1 MTDALQRLLDTL
13 TVFLAE
19 NPLVGAWYTTVVR
32 FVFPLLALMILVGA
46 IRSLWKV
53 KHPDEVWGY
62 LGMANGVRLPIT
74 HWDNIIGRAP
84 ACDVQLEYPSVSRQ
98 HAALIR
104 EDDGSWTVYDLGS
117 KGGVKVNDL
126 PVDEYAVVEDGD
138 TLSFG
143 GIPTMLVPISAEEK
157 REQMAERRVEGRPA
171 GMWGSLVL
179 LTLFQVLTALQLI
192 VAAGENASV
201 TVPLTFLTFTAVCWG
216 YFIVLRSFRRIGFEM
231 ETIAFFLCTLSL
243 AVTGSTVPD
252 ECPKQLVAILMGLA
266 IFLVLG
272 FFLRDLTRAQRVR
285 WIMGAAAVGM
295 LVITLLIGSSE
306 GGAKAWIRLGGLSLQ
321 PSELAKICYIFA
333 GAATLDRLFNKR
345 NLWLFIG
352 LTGIC
357 GACLALQNDFGTA
370 LVFFV
375 TFLVIAYLRSGDFAT
390 LGLICAGCFAGG
402 MVLLTVKGHVA
413 ARFASWGHIWEDVYG
428 AGFQQTHT
436 LTAAASGGMIGVGAG
451 KGWLSGLAAADTDI
465 VFGMLCEE
473 WGLVIAVLTV
483 LCIITLAVFAVRACR
498 AGRSSFYTIAACAA
512 TSLLVFQTCLNVFGA
527 VDILPFTGVTLPFV
541 SNGGS
546 SMLSA
551 WGMLAFLKATDTRQ
565 NASFAVRLPS
575 RRELRGEVD

>member
-1 MTDALQRLLDTL
+1 MNDALQRLMDTL
-13 TVFLAE
+13 GGFLAE

-32 FVFPLLALMILVGA
+32 FVFPILALMILVGA

-62 LGMANGVRLPIT
+62 LGLANGVRLPIT
-74 HWDNIIGRAP
+74 HWENIIGRAP

-98 HAALIR
+98 HASLIR
-104 EDDGSWTVYDLGS
+104 EEDGSWTVYDLGS

-126 PVDEYAVVEDGD
+126 DVDEYAVANDGD

-143 GIPTMLVPISAEEK
+143 GIPAVLLPVSAEEK
-157 REQMAERRVEGRPA
+157 REQIAERRLEGRPA

-179 LTLFQVLTALQLI
+179 LTLFQVLTAVQLI
-192 VAAGENASV
+192 VAGGEKA
-201 TVPLTFLTFTAVCWG
+201 TAAIPLTFLAFTAVCWG
-216 YFIVLRSFRRIGFEM
+216 YFVVLRSFRRIGFEM

-243 AVTGSTVPD
+243 AVTASAAP
-252 ECPKQLVAILMGLA
+252 EALFKQFISILMGLA

-272 FFLRDLTRAQRVR
+272 FFLRDLDRAKQVR
-285 WIMGAAAVGM
+285 WVMAAAAIGLLAIT
-295 LVITLLIGSSE
+295 LVIGTGE
-306 GGAKAWIRLGGLSLQ
+306 YGAKNWIKFGGFSFQ
-321 PSELAKICYIFA
+321 PSEVAKICYIFA
-333 GAATLDRLFNKR
+333 GAASLDRLFNKR
-345 NLWLFIG
+345 NLTLFIV
-352 LTGIC
+352 LTGAC
-357 GACLALQNDFGTA
+357 GGCLALQNDFGTA
-370 LVFFV
+370 LIFFV
-375 TFLVIAYLRSGDFAT
+375 TFLVIAYLRSGDFAV
-390 LGLICAGCFAGG
+390 LGLVCAGCFGGG
-402 MVLLTVKGHVA
+402 MVMLTVKPHIA
-413 ARFASWGHIWEDVYG
+413 QRFATWGHAWEAASEG
-428 AGFQQTHT
+428 GFQQVRTMS
-436 LTAAASGGMIGVGAG
+436 AAASGGMTGVGAG
-451 KGWLSGLAAADTDI
+451 KGWLEGIFAADTDL

-473 WGLVIAVLTV
+473 WGLIIAVLAV

-527 VDILPFTGVTLPFV
+527 VDILPLTGVTFPFV

-575 RRELRGEVD
+575 RRELHGEVR

>member
-1 MTDALQRLLDTL
+1 MTDALQRLLDTI
-13 TVFLAE
+13 TGFLAE

-32 FVFPLLALMILVGA
+32 FVFPILALMILVGA

-62 LGMANGVRLPIT
+62 LAMANGVRLPIT
-74 HWDNIIGRAP
+74 HWENIIGRAP

-104 EDDGSWTVYDLGS
+104 EDDGSWTVYDLAS
-117 KGGVKVNDL
+117 KGGVTVNDL

-138 TLSFG
+138 TVAFG

-157 REQMAERRVEGRPA
+157 REQLAERRMEGRPA

-192 VAAGENASV
+192 VAAGDKATV
-201 TVPLTFLTFTAVCWG
+201 TIPLTYLVLTIVCWG
-216 YFIVLRSFRRIGFEM
+216 YFIILRSFRRIGFEM

-243 AVTGSTVPD
+243 AVTGSKVP
-252 ECPKQLVAILMGLA
+252 EEMPKQLVSILMGLA
-266 IFLVLG
+266 VFLIIG
-272 FFLRDLTRAQRVR
+272 FFLRDLTRAQKVR
-285 WIMGAAAVGM
+285 WFMAAAAVGL
-295 LVITLLIGSSE
+295 LVITLLIGSSQ
-306 GGAKAWIRLGGLSLQ
+306 GGAKAWLRLGPLSLQ
-321 PSELAKICYIFA
+321 TSELAKICYIFA

-345 NLWLFIG
+345 NLWMFIG
-352 LTGIC
+352 LTGVC

-375 TFLVIAYLRSGDFAT
+375 TFLVIAFLRSGDFAT
-390 LGLICAGCFAGG
+390 LGLICGGCFAGG
-402 MVLLTVKGHVA
+402 MLLLTVKPHVA
-413 ARFASWGHIWEDVYG
+413 ARFSSWGHIWEDVYG

-451 KGWLSGLAAADTDI
+451 KGWLAGLAAADTDI

-473 WGLVIAVLTV
+473 WGLVIAVLTI

-565 NASFAVRLPS
+565 NASFAVKLPS

>member
-74 HWDNIIGRAP
+74 HWENIIGRAP

-143 GIPTMLVPISAEEK
+143 GISAEEK

>member
-1 MTDALQRLLDTL
+1 MIDALQRMLDAL
-13 TVFLAE
+13 TGFLSE

-62 LGMANGVRLPIT
+62 LGMANGVRLPLT
-74 HWDNIIGRAP
+74 HWENIIGRAP
-84 ACDVQLEYPSVSRQ
+84 SCDVQIEYPSVSRQ

-138 TLSFG
+138 TVSFG
-143 GIPTMLVPISAEEK
+143 GIPTMLVPISVEEK
-157 REQMAERRVEGRPA
+157 RRQMAERRAEGRPA

-179 LTLFQVLTALQLI
+179 LTLFQVLTAVQLI
-192 VAAGENASV
+192 IAAGDEATV
-201 TVPLTFLTFTAVCWG
+201 TIPLTFFVFTLICWG
-216 YFIVLRSFRRIGFEM
+216 YFIVMRSFRRIGFEM

-252 ECPKQLVAILMGLA
+252 EMPKQLVAIIMGLVL
-266 IFLVLG
+266 FLVLG
-272 FFLRDLTRAQRVR
+272 FFLRDLTRAQKVR
-285 WIMGAAAVGM
+285 WFMGAAAVGM

-345 NLWLFIG
+345 NLWMFIG

-402 MVLLTVKGHVA
+402 MVLLTVKSHVA
-413 ARFASWGHIWEDVYG
+413 ARFSSWGHIWEDVYG

-436 LTAAASGGMIGVGAG
+436 
-451 KGWLSGLAAADTDI
+451 DI

-473 WGLVIAVLTV
+473 WGLVIAVLSI

-565 NASFAVRLPS
+565 NASFAVKLPS

>member
-1 MTDALQRLLDTL
+1 MKDALQHALDVL
-13 TVFLAE
+13 SGFLAE

-62 LGMANGVRLPIT
+62 LTLGNGVRLPLT
-74 HWDNIIGRAP
+74 HWENIIGRAA

-104 EDDGSWTVYDLGS
+104 ENDGSWTVYDLNS
-117 KGGVKVNDL
+117 KGGIKVNDL
-126 PVDEYAVVEDGD
+126 PVDEYAIVEDGD
-138 TLSFG
+138 TVSFG
-143 GIPTMLVPISAEEK
+143 GIPTTMVPISAEEK
-157 REQMAERRVEGRPA
+157 RWQMAERREEGRPA

-179 LTLFQVLTALQLI
+179 LTLFQVLTAVQLV
-192 VAAGENASV
+192 VAGGGEANV
-201 TVPLTFLTFTAVCWG
+201 TIPLTFFVFTCVCWG
-216 YFIVLRSFRRIGFEM
+216 YFIFMRLFRRIGFEM

-252 ECPKQLVAILMGLA
+252 ELPKQLIAILMGMTM
-266 IFLVLG
+266 FLILG
-272 FFLRDLTRAQRVR
+272 FFLRDLTRAQKVR
-285 WIMGAAAVGM
+285 WFMGATAVG
-295 LVITLLIGSSE
+295 LLAITLLIGSSE
-306 GGAKAWIRLGGLSLQ
+306 GGAKAWLRFGSLSLQ
-321 PSELAKICYIFA
+321 TSEVAKICYIFA

-345 NLWLFIG
+345 NLWMFIG
-352 LTGIC
+352 LTGVC
-357 GACLALQNDFGTA
+357 GGCLALQNDFGTA

-390 LGLICAGCFAGG
+390 LGLVCAGCFGGG
-402 MVLLTVKGHVA
+402 MVMLTIKPHVA
-413 ARFASWGHIWEDVYG
+413 ARFASWGHIWEDVYDK
-428 AGFQQTHT
+428 GFQQTHT
-436 LTAAASGGMIGVGAG
+436 LTAAASGGLIGVGAG
-451 KGWLSGLAAADTDI
+451 KGWLSGLPAADTDI

-546 SMLSA
+546 SMICVWWL
-551 WGMLAFLKATDTRQ
+551 LAFIKAADTRQ
-565 NASFAVRLPS
+565 NASFAIRLPG
-575 RRELRGEVD
+575 RKEAAA